1 MLEEKGAL
9 KAEGQRSAVTACNCG
24 GTFTEQLHDFEGIQS
39 PALVCQTCGSVT
51 LTLKQAEVL
60 MKLKQLQAIL
70 QQNRKLIK
78 IGNSIGLTL
87 PERLQEYGIK
97 AGDRVQIKPISER
110 TFEISILS

>member
-9 KAEGQRSAVTACNCG
+9 KCDCG
-24 GTFTEQLHDFEGIQS
+24 DTFTEQLHDFEGIQS

-110 TFEISILS
+110 TFEMSIL